1 MESETGPA
9 NRISAA
15 RRRARL
21 PFLPNDALICRVK
34 PQLKCPKCGSLI
46 YSRRHPVCGRCG
58 EKLPESL
65 MFSPVVRKKVD
76 EIVEQDRKR
85 EEWGNKF
92 PGHDTGSAGI
102 IH

>member
-1 MESETGPA
+1 
-9 NRISAA
+9 
-15 RRRARL
+15 
-21 PFLPNDALICRVK
+21 
-34 PQLKCPKCGSLI
+34 
-46 YSRRHPVCGRCG
+46 
-58 EKLPESL
+58 